1 MNKRQE
7 FENAFADIFQ
17 FDNGTEVCEYHVMLH
32 VTSSRLSFDQQLEA
46 ILSAYNQLL
55 EGTLQGAQAVFKRY
69 FLSDAANQAD
79 DVIVADVTDCAKSI
93 IQQAPLDGT
102 KIALWVYL
110 MTNVQT
116 GIGKSGLYEVRH
128 GAFRHLWNGSAHNM
142 AANSEYQTRLLFNEY
157 NMQLIQEGCT
167 LEANCIRTWFFVNDV
182 DLNYGGVV
190 RARNQFFFTQGLTVN
205 THFIASTGIGGR
217 QQDPNVLSQ
226 MDNYAIAGVKKEQ
239 IHYLYASTHLNRTS
253 DYGVSFERGTQ
264 VNYADRRHVFI
275 SGTASINNKGE
286 VVYPKDI
293 IRQTRRMWENVEA
306 LLAEADCNFNDVAE
320 MVVYLRDTADYELV
334 RELYEERFAG
344 KPYVIVHAPVCR
356 PGWLIE
362 MECMAVK
369 AVVKGYSDMMT
380 SMNLKRLALLLYF
393 TFLPFY
399 FFTSVSAR
407 SIQTINAD
415 KAREVAREQVVWKGR
430 LCPFSTFALDFL
442 ESVYGRS
449 SYKGLSPEQVVY
461 GWLLRPEV
469 WKDEPMIHIP
479 DANLRQQLN
488 ISGEY
493 AKFSELFDDTLGYKL
508 NTIDSDLPERLRQL
522 AREAPAA
529 VNLDEKVGEI
539 ILLTKGEL
547 IQPRPADLEPLP
559 SWRIDLEI
567 LWNNTPSWVF
577 LILIVIVIA
586 ILWRVV
592 KS

>member
-1 MNKRQE
+1 
-7 FENAFADIFQ
+7 
-17 FDNGTEVCEYHVMLH
+17 
-32 VTSSRLSFDQQLEA
+32 
-46 ILSAYNQLL
+46 
-55 EGTLQGAQAVFKRY
+55 
-69 FLSDAANQAD
+69 
-79 DVIVADVTDCAKSI
+79 
-93 IQQAPLDGT
+93 
-102 KIALWVYL
+102 
-110 MTNVQT
+110 
-116 GIGKSGLYEVRH
+116 
-128 GAFRHLWNGSAHNM
+128 
-142 AANSEYQTRLLFNEY
+142 
-157 NMQLIQEGCT
+157 
-167 LEANCIRTWFFVNDV
+167 
-182 DLNYGGVV
+182 
-190 RARNQFFFTQGLTVN
+190 
-205 THFIASTGIGGR
+205 
-217 QQDPNVLSQ
+217 
-226 MDNYAIAGVKKEQ
+226 
-239 IHYLYASTHLNRTS
+239 
-253 DYGVSFERGTQ
+253 
-264 VNYADRRHVFI
+264 
-275 SGTASINNKGE
+275 
-286 VVYPKDI
+286 
-293 IRQTRRMWENVEA
+293 
-306 LLAEADCNFNDVAE
+306 
-320 MVVYLRDTADYELV
+320 
-334 RELYEERFAG
+334 
-344 KPYVIVHAPVCR
+344 
-356 PGWLIE
+356 
-362 MECMAVK
+362 
-369 AVVKGYSDMMT
+369 MMT

-449 SYKGLSPEQVVY
+449 SYKSLSPEQVVY

-508 NTIDSDLPERLRQL
+508 NTIDSDLPEKLRQL

>member
-1 MNKRQE
+1 
-7 FENAFADIFQ
+7 
-17 FDNGTEVCEYHVMLH
+17 
-32 VTSSRLSFDQQLEA
+32 
-46 ILSAYNQLL
+46 
-55 EGTLQGAQAVFKRY
+55 
-69 FLSDAANQAD
+69 
-79 DVIVADVTDCAKSI
+79 
-93 IQQAPLDGT
+93 
-102 KIALWVYL
+102 
-110 MTNVQT
+110 
-116 GIGKSGLYEVRH
+116 
-128 GAFRHLWNGSAHNM
+128 
-142 AANSEYQTRLLFNEY
+142 
-157 NMQLIQEGCT
+157 
-167 LEANCIRTWFFVNDV
+167 
-182 DLNYGGVV
+182 
-190 RARNQFFFTQGLTVN
+190 
-205 THFIASTGIGGR
+205 
-217 QQDPNVLSQ
+217 
-226 MDNYAIAGVKKEQ
+226 
-239 IHYLYASTHLNRTS
+239 
-253 DYGVSFERGTQ
+253 
-264 VNYADRRHVFI
+264 
-275 SGTASINNKGE
+275 
-286 VVYPKDI
+286 
-293 IRQTRRMWENVEA
+293 
-306 LLAEADCNFNDVAE
+306 
-320 MVVYLRDTADYELV
+320 
-334 RELYEERFAG
+334 
-344 KPYVIVHAPVCR
+344 
-356 PGWLIE
+356 
-362 MECMAVK
+362 
-369 AVVKGYSDMMT
+369 MMT

-539 ILLTKGEL
+539 ILLTKGAL

>member
-1 MNKRQE
+1 
-7 FENAFADIFQ
+7 
-17 FDNGTEVCEYHVMLH
+17 
-32 VTSSRLSFDQQLEA
+32 
-46 ILSAYNQLL
+46 
-55 EGTLQGAQAVFKRY
+55 
-69 FLSDAANQAD
+69 
-79 DVIVADVTDCAKSI
+79 
-93 IQQAPLDGT
+93 
-102 KIALWVYL
+102 
-110 MTNVQT
+110 
-116 GIGKSGLYEVRH
+116 
-128 GAFRHLWNGSAHNM
+128 
-142 AANSEYQTRLLFNEY
+142 
-157 NMQLIQEGCT
+157 
-167 LEANCIRTWFFVNDV
+167 
-182 DLNYGGVV
+182 
-190 RARNQFFFTQGLTVN
+190 
-205 THFIASTGIGGR
+205 
-217 QQDPNVLSQ
+217 
-226 MDNYAIAGVKKEQ
+226 
-239 IHYLYASTHLNRTS
+239 
-253 DYGVSFERGTQ
+253 
-264 VNYADRRHVFI
+264 
-275 SGTASINNKGE
+275 
-286 VVYPKDI
+286 
-293 IRQTRRMWENVEA
+293 
-306 LLAEADCNFNDVAE
+306 
-320 MVVYLRDTADYELV
+320 
-334 RELYEERFAG
+334 
-344 KPYVIVHAPVCR
+344 
-356 PGWLIE
+356 
-362 MECMAVK
+362 
-369 AVVKGYSDMMT
+369 MMT

-393 TFLPFY
+393 TFLPFC